1 MKMTLKEMIS
11 PRCIIRE
18 DGQKV
23 YDAIYPLLQRGEA
36 VTLNFTGV
44 SQFAS
49 PFFNFAIGQLLKDI
63 REEDLRRLLQIE
75 NLDPTGRLVVE
86 RVIDDAGR
94 YHTNVGYR
102 NIVDAIFQQQAL
114 ESA

>member
-1 MKMTLKEMIS
+1 MKMIIKEMIG

-18 DGQKV
+18 DGQRV
-23 YDAIYPLLQRGEA
+23 YEAIHPLLKRGET
-36 VTLNFTGV
+36 VTLDFTGV

-63 REEDLRRLLQIE
+63 SEEDLRRLLQIK
-75 NLDPTGRLVVE
+75 NLDPTGMLVVE
-86 RVIDDAGR
+86 RVIDNAGR
-94 YHTNVGYR
+94 YHADVDYR
-102 NIVDAIFQQQAL
+102 NIVDAILRQQAQ

>member
-1 MKMTLKEMIS
+1 MKMTIKEMIG

-23 YDAIYPLLQRGEA
+23 YDVIYPLLQKGEA
-36 VTLNFTGV
+36 VTLDFVGV

-63 REEDLRRLLQIE
+63 REEDLRRLLEIE
-75 NLDPTGRLVVE
+75 NLDPTGKLVVE
-86 RVIDDAGR
+86 RVIDNAGR
-94 YHTNVGYR
+94 YHANVDYR
-102 NIVDAIFQQQAL
+102 NIVDAILKQQAQ

>member
-1 MKMTLKEMIS
+1 MKVTVKDLIG
-11 PRCIIRE
+11 PHCIVRE

-23 YDAIYPLLQRGEA
+23 YDAIYPFLQRGETVMLDFA
-36 VTLNFTGV
+36 GV

-49 PFFNFAIGQLLKDI
+49 PFFNFAIGQLLKDV

-75 NLDPTGRLVVE
+75 NLDPTGKLVVE
-86 RVIDDAGR
+86 RVIDNAGR
-94 YHTNVGYR
+94 YHANVDYR
-102 NIVDAIFQQQAL
+102 NIVDAILKQQAQ